1 MTRHV
6 WVFVG
11 NCQGIE
17 DITEVYQSE
26 RSANRRYDQY
36 AREHDI
42 PFDIDEDDFEWLES
56 EYAAWTSRVEVQP

>member
-1 MTRHV
+1 MTAHV

-17 DITEVYQSE
+17 DITEVYRSE
-26 RSANRRYDQY
+26 KSANRRYEEY

-42 PFDIDEDDFEWLES
+42 PFDKDEGDFDWSGS
-56 EYAAWTSRVEVQP
+56 EYTAWTSRVEVQP